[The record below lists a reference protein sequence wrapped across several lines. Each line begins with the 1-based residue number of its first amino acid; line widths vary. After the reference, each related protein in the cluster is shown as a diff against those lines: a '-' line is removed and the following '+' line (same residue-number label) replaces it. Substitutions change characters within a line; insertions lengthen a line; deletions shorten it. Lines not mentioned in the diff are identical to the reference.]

1 MKTPQKSPSSKS
13 AKSEKK
19 SSKKTPASGKKKKKI
34 ADLENEVI
42 ALERTFH
49 YLKFFCR

>member
-1 MKTPQKSPSSKS
+1 MKTPQKSPSAKS

-42 ALERTFH
+42 DIER
-49 YLKFFCR
+49 KFPLFKVLL